1 MEGMGGA
8 YVKRLTYNY
17 DSKESTGSMYVHE
30 VTREQFKET
39 THVPSRAVSM
49 LLPHIVHKLRTVSPL
64 LILTPE

>member
-39 THVPSRAVSM
+39 THVSSIKSCEHAVTTHSAQVENSIT
-49 LLPHIVHKLRTVSPL
+49 LVNGCP
-64 LILTPE
+64 